1 LDQEFL
7 KSITV
12 LYVEDE
18 ADIRDSMSMVFEKLF
33 KKTVM
38 ATNGQDGYDKFR
50 LHYEN
55 NLQFDIVISDINMPD
70 MNGLDMIEKIREI
83 DKDVPVVLTTAHSD
97 SEYFI
102 EAINHNVFHYAIK
115 PIKVKELAL
124 AIQDAT
130 KKYLS
135 TKVITAKQAENE
147 RYLDIIEQ
155 VALVS
160 KTDLSA
166 NITFVNDIYCEA
178 SGYMRNELIG
188 ANQRVVRHED
198 MPTVFFDTLWDSL
211 RAKTVWKGKIKNKAK
226 ENYQLDLRISAI
238 PVQDIHK
245 ANQKILITKIQIS
258 NDYAQATIKGGGLEY
273 ADKVLKV
280 NDEKYSIKE
289 KIDENFSADFD
300 GLECRWEAIPSPK
313 DETLSI
319 LIKCIDE
326 NYYEDV
332 LNHLDTILG
341 KNNSRHPIVKESLN
355 LSQNSSD
362 LSSEASAYTNNTI
375 LKNLYILKYKSIN
388 ILGKI
393 LMQLN
398 ISGWGKYKNNLIA
411 SCDTEKF
418 DDMIKMVVSSNYKQ
432 TKQLENYLYNEF
444 SNNNLYY
451 GIHKADAALMTCLV
465 FQRDGK
471 HIHFVDSANGG
482 YAMAAKQMKKQIK
495 DKENDGI

>member
-1 LDQEFL
+1 MPNSTNFYANLPLIKNFQNISNDSLYENVPNSWYVLATDIKDSTIAINNGKYKDVNMIGALCIISILNIDKKLDLPFIFGGDGAFL
-7 KSITV
+7 LIPQTILSQSKQAL
-12 LYVEDE
+12 LYV
-18 ADIRDSMSMVFEKLF
+18 
-33 KKTVM
+33 KKV
-38 ATNGQDGYDKFR
+38 
-50 LHYEN
+50 
-55 NLQFDIVISDINMPD
+55 
-70 MNGLDMIEKIREI
+70 
-83 DKDVPVVLTTAHSD
+83 
-97 SEYFI
+97 
-102 EAINHNVFHYAIK
+102 
-115 PIKVKELAL
+115 
-124 AIQDAT
+124 
-130 KKYLS
+130 
-135 TKVITAKQAENE
+135 
-147 RYLDIIEQ
+147 
-155 VALVS
+155 
-160 KTDLSA
+160 
-166 NITFVNDIYCEA
+166 
-178 SGYMRNELIG
+178 
-188 ANQRVVRHED
+188 
-198 MPTVFFDTLWDSL
+198 
-211 RAKTVWKGKIKNKAK
+211 AK

-495 DKENDGI
+495 GKENDGI